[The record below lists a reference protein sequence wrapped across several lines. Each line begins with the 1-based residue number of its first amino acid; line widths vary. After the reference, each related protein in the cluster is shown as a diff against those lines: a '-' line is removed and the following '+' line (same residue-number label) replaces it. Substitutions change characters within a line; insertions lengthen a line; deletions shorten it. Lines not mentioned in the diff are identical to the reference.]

1 MSSRPESPVLRVS
14 GATGQAGA
22 APQVCARE
30 NTDESRPQA
39 TAGTRLPTRRRW
51 IMLSLLLIATIINYV
66 DRVNISI
73 AAPFMAKDLGLDKVQ
88 MGLIFSAFA
97 WTYAFALVPAGFI
110 ADRFGSRVTYG
121 VSLVSW
127 SAVTVCQGLVGG
139 FASLFGLRLAI
150 GAMEAP
156 AFPANS
162 RAVTVWFPARERGLA
177 SSIYVCGQYL
187 GTALF
192 TGALLWLATT
202 YDWRHVFYSTGIV
215 GILFGVFWLYV
226 YRDPLSCKK
235 VSPQELAYIEEGGG
249 LVKSSQE
256 RTRFN
261 WRQITELFR
270 YRQVWAICIGK
281 FANTS
286 VLYFFL
292 TWFPTYL
299 IEERHLTMV
308 KVGVFAVLPFIGATV
323 GILLAGI
330 VSDLLIRRGVSLSFA
345 RKLPLVV
352 GSALGMSIVLV
363 NFTDSNVLCIAV
375 LTVAF
380 FAQGI
385 ASASWAAVSE
395 VAPKQLIG
403 LTGGITSLAANI
415 GGIVTPIVIGW
426 ILHETGNFSAAFWF
440 IGGVAMIGCLSYS
453 LLLGRLHRIVL
464 QAR

>member
-1 MSSRPESPVLRVS
+1 MSNSHAS
-14 GATGQAGA
+14 
-22 APQVCARE
+22 
-30 NTDESRPQA
+30 QA
-39 TAGTRLPTRRRW
+39 TVPPVIAGTRDAVVPQRLPSRRRW
-51 IMLSLLLIATIINYV
+51 FMLSLLLIATIINYI

-73 AAPFMAKDLGLDKVQ
+73 AAPFMAKDLGLDKIE

-97 WTYAFALVPAGFI
+97 WTYALALVPAGFI
-110 ADRFGSRVTYG
+110 ADRFGSRFTYG
-121 VSLVSW
+121 VSLISW
-127 SAVTVCQGLVGG
+127 STVTVCQGFATG
-139 FASLFGLRLAI
+139 FASLFGLRLAV

-202 YDWRHVFYSTGIV
+202 FDWRHVFYSTGALGIV
-215 GILFGVFWLYV
+215 FGVLWLYL
-226 YRDPLSCKK
+226 YRDPLNCKK
-235 VSPQELAYIEEGGG
+235 VSKAELQYIEAGGG

-256 RTRFN
+256 RTHFN
-261 WRQITELFR
+261 WRQIAELFT

-281 FANTS
+281 FASTS
-286 VLYFFL
+286 ALYFFL

-299 IEERHLTMV
+299 IEERQLTMI
-308 KVGVFAVLPFIGATV
+308 KAGIFAVLPFVGATV

-330 VSDLLIRRGVSLSFA
+330 VSDGLIRRGYTMSFA

-352 GSALGMSIVLV
+352 GSMLGMSIVLV
-363 NFTDSNVLCIAV
+363 NFTDSNTICIAV
-375 LTVAF
+375 LTIAF

-385 ASASWAAVSE
+385 ASSSWAAVSE
-395 VAPKQLIG
+395 VAPKELIG

-415 GGIVTPIVIGW
+415 GGIVTPIVIGA
-426 ILHETGNFSAAFWF
+426 IVHATGSFAWAFWF
-440 IGGVAMIGCLSYS
+440 IGGVALIGTLSYS
-453 LLLGRLHRIVL
+453 LLLGRLYRIEL
-464 QAR
+464 KPR

>member
-1 MSSRPESPVLRVS
+1 MSSNPDI
-14 GATGQAGA
+14 QAMDAVVA
-22 APQVCARE
+22 APVTAAPARPM
-30 NTDESRPQA
+30 TH
-39 TAGTRLPTRRRW
+39 RRW
-51 IMLSLLLIATIINYV
+51 FMLSLLLIATIINYV

-73 AAPFMAKDLGLDKVQ
+73 AAPFMAKDLGLDKVE

-110 ADRFGSRVTYG
+110 ADRFGSRFTYG
-121 VSLVSW
+121 ASLISW
-127 SAVTVCQGLVGG
+127 SAVTVCQGMAGG

-162 RAVTVWFPARERGLA
+162 RAVTVWFPARERGMA

-192 TGALLWLATT
+192 TGLLLWLATT
-202 YDWRHVFYSTGIV
+202 YDWRHVFYSTGVI
-215 GILFGVFWLYV
+215 GIIFGIAWLYL
-226 YRDPLSCKK
+226 YRDPMNCKK
-235 VSPQELAYIEEGGG
+235 VSKEELAYIEDGGG

-256 RTRFN
+256 RNKFK
-261 WRQITELFR
+261 WAQIAELLK
-270 YRQVWAICIGK
+270 YRQVWAICLGK
-281 FANTS
+281 FASTS
-286 VLYFFL
+286 ALYFFL

-308 KVGVFAVLPFIGATV
+308 KVGIFAVLPFIGATV
-323 GILLAGI
+323 GVLLAGFI
-330 VSDLLIRRGVSLSFA
+330 ADWMIRRGYSLSFS

-352 GSALGMSIVLV
+352 GSALGMSIMLV
-363 NFTDSNVLCIAV
+363 NFTDSNEVCIAL

-385 ASASWAAVSE
+385 ASSSWAAVSE
-395 VAPKQLIG
+395 IAPKELIG

-415 GGIVTPIVIGW
+415 GGIVTPIVIGQ
-426 ILHETGNFSAAFWF
+426 ILHVTGNFAWAFWF
-440 IGGVAMIGCLSYS
+440 IGGVACIGTLSYS
-453 LLLGRLHRIVL
+453 LLLGRIYRIEL
-464 QAR
+464 KAR

>member
-1 MSSRPESPVLRVS
+1 MSSNPDI
-14 GATGQAGA
+14 QAIDAAVA
-22 APQVCARE
+22 APAAAAPARL
-30 NTDESRPQA
+30 SSH
-39 TAGTRLPTRRRW
+39 RRW
-51 IMLSLLLIATIINYV
+51 FMLSLLLIATIINYV

-110 ADRFGSRVTYG
+110 ADRFGSRLTYG
-121 VSLVSW
+121 ASLISW
-127 SAVTVCQGLVGG
+127 SAVTVCQGMAGG

-162 RAVTVWFPARERGLA
+162 RAVTVWFPARERGMA

-192 TGALLWLATT
+192 TGLLLWLATT

-215 GILFGVFWLYV
+215 GILFGIAWLYL
-226 YRDPLSCKK
+226 YRDPLNCKK
-235 VSPQELAYIEEGGG
+235 VSKQELEYIEAGGG
-249 LVKSSQE
+249 LVKSSQDKN
-256 RTRFN
+256 TFK
-261 WRQITELFR
+261 WAQIAELLK

-281 FANTS
+281 FASTS
-286 VLYFFL
+286 ALYFFL

-308 KVGVFAVLPFIGATV
+308 KVGIFAVLPFIGATV
-323 GILLAGI
+323 GVLLAGFI
-330 VSDLLIRRGVSLSFA
+330 ADWMIRRGVSLSFA

-352 GSALGMSIVLV
+352 GSAMGMSIMLV
-363 NFTDSNVLCIAV
+363 NFTDSNEVCIAL
-375 LTVAF
+375 LTIAF

-385 ASASWAAVSE
+385 ASSSWAAVSE
-395 VAPKQLIG
+395 VAPKELIG

-415 GGIVTPIVIGW
+415 GGIVTPIVIGQ
-426 ILHETGNFSAAFWF
+426 ILHLTGNFAWAFWF
-440 IGGVAMIGCLSYS
+440 IGGMACIGTLSYS
-453 LLLGRLHRIVL
+453 LLLGRIYRIEL
-464 QAR
+464 KAK

>member
-1 MSSRPESPVLRVS
+1 MSSLPNSQAVPV
-14 GATGQAGA
+14 ATSA
-22 APQVCARE
+22 APAE
-30 NTDESRPQA
+30 A
-39 TAGTRLPTRRRW
+39 AGSLALPTRRRW
-51 IMLSLLLIATIINYV
+51 FMLSLLLIATIINYV

-73 AAPFMAKDLGLDKVQ
+73 AAPFMAKDLGLDKIQ

-97 WTYAFALVPAGFI
+97 WTYALALVPAGFI
-110 ADRFGSRVTYG
+110 ADRFGSRLTYG
-121 VSLVSW
+121 VSLISW
-127 SAVTVCQGLVGG
+127 SAVTVCQGFASG
-139 FASLFGLRLAI
+139 FAALFGLRLAV

-162 RAVTVWFPARERGLA
+162 RAVTVWFPARERGMA

-202 YDWRHVFYSTGIV
+202 WDWRHVFYSTGLV
-215 GILFGVFWLYV
+215 GILFGVVWLFL

-235 VSPQELAYIEEGGG
+235 VSKEELQYIEDGGG

-256 RTRFN
+256 RTKFN
-261 WRQITELFR
+261 WRQVAELFR

-281 FANTS
+281 FASTS
-286 VLYFFL
+286 ALYFFL

-299 IEERHLTMV
+299 IEERHLTTI
-308 KVGVFAVLPFIGATV
+308 KAGIFAVLPFIGATV

-330 VSDLLIRRGVSLSFA
+330 VSDLLIRRGYSMSFA

-352 GSALGMSIVLV
+352 GSMLGMSIMLV
-363 NFTDSNVLCIAV
+363 NFTDSNLVCIAI

-385 ASASWAAVSE
+385 ASSSWAAVSE
-395 VAPKQLIG
+395 IAPKELIG
-403 LTGGITSLAANI
+403 LTGGVTSLAANI
-415 GGIVTPIVIGW
+415 GGIVCPIVVGAIV
-426 ILHETGNFSAAFWF
+426 HATGTFAWAFWF
-440 IGGVAMIGCLSYS
+440 IGGVALMGTLSYS
-453 LLLGRLHRIVL
+453 LLLGRLYRIEL
-464 QAR
+464 KAK

>member
-1 MSSRPESPVLRVS
+1 MSSNPDIQAID
-14 GATGQAGA
+14 ATVA
-22 APQVCARE
+22 APAAAAPARL
-30 NTDESRPQA
+30 SSH
-39 TAGTRLPTRRRW
+39 RRW
-51 IMLSLLLIATIINYV
+51 FMLSLLLIATIINYV

-110 ADRFGSRVTYG
+110 ADRFGSRLTYG
-121 VSLVSW
+121 ASLISW
-127 SAVTVCQGLVGG
+127 SAVTVCQGMAGG

-162 RAVTVWFPARERGLA
+162 RAVTVWFPARERGMA

-192 TGALLWLATT
+192 TGLLLWLATT

-215 GILFGVFWLYV
+215 GILFGIAWLYL
-226 YRDPLSCKK
+226 YRDPLNCKK
-235 VSPQELAYIEEGGG
+235 VSKQELEYIEAGGG
-249 LVKSSQE
+249 LVKSSQDKN
-256 RTRFN
+256 TFK
-261 WRQITELFR
+261 WAQIAELLK

-281 FANTS
+281 FASTS
-286 VLYFFL
+286 ALYFFL

-308 KVGVFAVLPFIGATV
+308 KVGIFAVLPFIGATV
-323 GILLAGI
+323 GVLLAGFI
-330 VSDLLIRRGVSLSFA
+330 ADWMIRRGVSLSFA

-352 GSALGMSIVLV
+352 GSALGMSIMLV
-363 NFTDSNVLCIAV
+363 NFTDSNEVCIAL
-375 LTVAF
+375 LTIAF

-385 ASASWAAVSE
+385 ASSSWAAVSE
-395 VAPKQLIG
+395 VAPKELIG

-415 GGIVTPIVIGW
+415 GGIVTPIVIGQ
-426 ILHETGNFSAAFWF
+426 ILHLTGNFAWAFWF
-440 IGGVAMIGCLSYS
+440 IGGMACIGTLSYS
-453 LLLGRLHRIVL
+453 LLLGRIYRIEL
-464 QAR
+464 KAK

>member
-1 MSSRPESPVLRVS
+1 MSSNPDI
-14 GATGQAGA
+14 QAMDAAVA
-22 APQVCARE
+22 AP
-30 NTDESRPQA
+30 A
-39 TAGTRLPTRRRW
+39 TAAPARPMTHRRW
-51 IMLSLLLIATIINYV
+51 FMLSLLLIATIINYV

-73 AAPFMAKDLGLDKVQ
+73 AAPFMAKDLGLDKVE

-110 ADRFGSRVTYG
+110 ADRFGSRFTYG
-121 VSLVSW
+121 ASLISW
-127 SAVTVCQGLVGG
+127 SAVTVCQGMAGG

-162 RAVTVWFPARERGLA
+162 RAVTVWFPARERGMA

-192 TGALLWLATT
+192 TGLLLWLATT
-202 YDWRHVFYSTGIV
+202 YDWRHVFYSTGII
-215 GILFGVFWLYV
+215 GIVFGIAWLYL
-226 YRDPLSCKK
+226 YRDPMNCKK
-235 VSPQELAYIEEGGG
+235 VSKEELAYIEDGGG

-256 RTRFN
+256 RNKFK
-261 WRQITELFR
+261 WAQIAELLK
-270 YRQVWAICIGK
+270 YRQVWAICLGK
-281 FANTS
+281 FASTS
-286 VLYFFL
+286 ALYFFL

-308 KVGVFAVLPFIGATV
+308 KVGIFAVLPFIGATV
-323 GILLAGI
+323 GVLLAGFI
-330 VSDLLIRRGVSLSFA
+330 ADGMIRRGYSLSFS

-352 GSALGMSIVLV
+352 GSALGMSIMLV
-363 NFTDSNVLCIAV
+363 NFTDSNEVCIAL

-385 ASASWAAVSE
+385 ASSSWAAVSE
-395 VAPKQLIG
+395 IAPKELIG

-415 GGIVTPIVIGW
+415 GGIVTPIVIGQ
-426 ILHETGNFSAAFWF
+426 ILHVTGNFAWAFWF
-440 IGGVAMIGCLSYS
+440 IGGVAFIGTLSYS
-453 LLLGRLHRIVL
+453 MLLGRIYRIEL
-464 QAR
+464 KAS

>member
-1 MSSRPESPVLRVS
+1 MSSNPDIQAMDAAVAVP
-14 GATGQAGA
+14 ATA
-22 APQVCARE
+22 APARPM
-30 NTDESRPQA
+30 TH
-39 TAGTRLPTRRRW
+39 RRW
-51 IMLSLLLIATIINYV
+51 FMLSLLLIATIINYV

-73 AAPFMAKDLGLDKVQ
+73 AAPFMAKDLGLDKVE

-110 ADRFGSRVTYG
+110 ADRFGSRFTYG
-121 VSLVSW
+121 ASLISW
-127 SAVTVCQGLVGG
+127 SAVTVCQGMAGG

-162 RAVTVWFPARERGLA
+162 RAVTVWFPARERGMA

-192 TGALLWLATT
+192 TGLLLWLATT
-202 YDWRHVFYSTGIV
+202 YDWRHVFYSTGII
-215 GILFGVFWLYV
+215 GIVFGIAWLYL
-226 YRDPLSCKK
+226 YRDPMNCKK
-235 VSPQELAYIEEGGG
+235 VSKEELAYIEDGGG

-256 RTRFN
+256 RNKFK
-261 WRQITELFR
+261 WAQIAELLK
-270 YRQVWAICIGK
+270 YRQVWAICLGK
-281 FANTS
+281 FASTS
-286 VLYFFL
+286 ALYFFL

-308 KVGVFAVLPFIGATV
+308 KVGIFAVLPFIGATV
-323 GILLAGI
+323 GVLLAGFI
-330 VSDLLIRRGVSLSFA
+330 ADGMIRRGYSLSFS

-352 GSALGMSIVLV
+352 GSALGMSIMLV
-363 NFTDSNVLCIAV
+363 NFTDSNEVCIAL

-385 ASASWAAVSE
+385 ASSSWAAVSE
-395 VAPKQLIG
+395 IAPKELIG

-415 GGIVTPIVIGW
+415 GGIVTPIVIGQ
-426 ILHETGNFSAAFWF
+426 ILHVTGNFAWAFWF
-440 IGGVAMIGCLSYS
+440 IGGVALIGTLSYS
-453 LLLGRLHRIVL
+453 LLLGRIYRIEL
-464 QAR
+464 KAS

>member
-1 MSSRPESPVLRVS
+1 MSSNPDI
-14 GATGQAGA
+14 QAMDAVVA
-22 APQVCARE
+22 APVTAAPARPM
-30 NTDESRPQA
+30 TH
-39 TAGTRLPTRRRW
+39 RRW
-51 IMLSLLLIATIINYV
+51 FMLSLLLIATIINYV

-73 AAPFMAKDLGLDKVQ
+73 AAPFMAKDLGLDKVE

-110 ADRFGSRVTYG
+110 ADRFGSRFTYG
-121 VSLVSW
+121 ASLISW
-127 SAVTVCQGLVGG
+127 SAVTVCQGMVGG

-162 RAVTVWFPARERGLA
+162 RAVTVWFPARERGMA

-192 TGALLWLATT
+192 TGLLLWLATT

-215 GILFGVFWLYV
+215 GIVFGIAWLYL
-226 YRDPLSCKK
+226 YRDPMNCKK
-235 VSPQELAYIEEGGG
+235 VSKEELAYIEDGGG

-256 RTRFN
+256 RNKFK
-261 WRQITELFR
+261 WAQIAELLK
-270 YRQVWAICIGK
+270 YRQVWAICLGK
-281 FANTS
+281 FASTS
-286 VLYFFL
+286 ALYFFL

-308 KVGVFAVLPFIGATV
+308 KVGIFAVLPFIGATV
-323 GILLAGI
+323 GVLLAGFI
-330 VSDLLIRRGVSLSFA
+330 ADLMIRRGYSLSFS

-352 GSALGMSIVLV
+352 GSALGMSIMLV
-363 NFTDSNVLCIAV
+363 NFTDSNEVCIAL
-375 LTVAF
+375 LTIAF

-385 ASASWAAVSE
+385 ASSSWAAVSE
-395 VAPKQLIG
+395 IAPKELIG

-415 GGIVTPIVIGW
+415 GGIVTPIVIGQ
-426 ILHETGNFSAAFWF
+426 ILHVTGNFAWAFWF
-440 IGGVAMIGCLSYS
+440 IGGVACVGTLSYS
-453 LLLGRLHRIVL
+453 LLLGRIYRIEL
-464 QAR
+464 KAR

>member
-1 MSSRPESPVLRVS
+1 MFSPQT
-14 GATGQAGA
+14 AHAQEA
-22 APQVCARE
+22 APAL
-30 NTDESRPQA
+30 DAAIPQ
-39 TAGTRLPTRRRW
+39 RLPTKRRW
-51 IMLSLLLIATIINYV
+51 FMLSLLLIATIINYV

-73 AAPFMAKDLGLDKVQ
+73 AAPFMAKDLGLDKIE

-97 WTYAFALVPAGFI
+97 WTYAFALVPAGFV
-110 ADRFGSRVTYG
+110 ADRFGSRFTYG
-121 VSLVSW
+121 LSLISW
-127 SAVTVCQGLVGG
+127 SAVTVSQGLVGG
-139 FASLFGLRLAI
+139 FASLFGLRMAI
-150 GAMEAP
+150 GVLEAP

-162 RAVTVWFPARERGLA
+162 RAVTVWFPARERGMA

-192 TGALLWLATT
+192 TGGLLWLATT
-202 YDWRHVFYSTGIV
+202 YDWRHVFYSTGAV
-215 GILFGVFWLYV
+215 GIVFGIVWLFV
-226 YRDPLSCKK
+226 YRDPLCCKK
-235 VSPQELAYIEEGGG
+235 VSKEELKYIEDGGG
-249 LVKSSQE
+249 LVKSSEQ
-256 RTRFN
+256 RTPFN

-286 VLYFFL
+286 VLYFYL

-299 IEERHLTMV
+299 IDERHLTNV
-308 KVGVFAVLPFIGATV
+308 KVGIFAVLPFIGATV

-330 VSDLLIRRGVSLSFA
+330 VSDMMIRRGVSLSFA

-352 GSALGMSIVLV
+352 GSSLGMSIVLI
-363 NFTDSNVLCIAV
+363 NFVDSNILCIAI
-375 LTVAF
+375 LTVSF

-395 VAPKQLIG
+395 VAPKELIG

-426 ILHETGNFSAAFWF
+426 ILHVTGTFAYAFWF
-440 IGGVAMIGCLSYS
+440 IGGLALIGSLSYS
-453 LLLGRLHRIVL
+453 LLLGKIYRIQL

>member
-1 MSSRPESPVLRVS
+1 MSSPEGHALRAS
-14 GATGQAGA
+14 GNAQASAHLPTPGLTDTPADA
-22 APQVCARE
+22 ARNV
-30 NTDESRPQA
+30 
-39 TAGTRLPTRRRW
+39 RLPTRRRW
-51 IMLSLLLIATIINYV
+51 FMLSLLLIATIINYV

-88 MGLIFSAFA
+88 MGLVFSAFA

-110 ADRFGSRVTYG
+110 ADRFGSRFTYG
-121 VSLVSW
+121 VSLISW
-127 SAVTVCQGLVGG
+127 SAVTVCQGLAGG
-139 FASLFGLRLAI
+139 FASLFGLRLAV
-150 GAMEAP
+150 GALEAP

-215 GILFGVFWLYV
+215 GIVFGIAWLFL

-235 VSPQELAYIEEGGG
+235 VSPEELAYIEEGGG

-261 WRQITELFR
+261 WRQVTELFR

-281 FANTS
+281 FASTS
-286 VLYFFL
+286 ALYFFL

-308 KVGVFAVLPFIGATV
+308 KVGIFAVLPFIGATI

-330 VSDLLIRRGVSLSFA
+330 VSDLLIRRGYSLSFA

-352 GSALGMSIVLV
+352 GSMLGMSIVLV

-375 LTVAF
+375 LTIAF

-385 ASASWAAVSE
+385 ASSSWAAVSE
-395 VAPKQLIG
+395 VAPKELIG
-403 LTGGITSLAANI
+403 LTGGVTSLAANI

-426 ILHETGNFSAAFWF
+426 IVHETGNFSAAFWF
-440 IGGVAMIGCLSYS
+440 IGSVALIGTLSYS

>member
-1 MSSRPESPVLRVS
+1 MSSNPDI
-14 GATGQAGA
+14 QAIDAAVA
-22 APQVCARE
+22 APAAAAPARL
-30 NTDESRPQA
+30 SSH
-39 TAGTRLPTRRRW
+39 RRW
-51 IMLSLLLIATIINYV
+51 FMLSLLLIATIINYV

-110 ADRFGSRVTYG
+110 ADRFGSRLTYG
-121 VSLVSW
+121 ASLISW
-127 SAVTVCQGLVGG
+127 SAVTVCQGLAGG

-162 RAVTVWFPARERGLA
+162 RAVTVWFPARERGMA

-192 TGALLWLATT
+192 TGLLLWLATT

-215 GILFGVFWLYV
+215 GILFGIAWLYL
-226 YRDPLSCKK
+226 YRDPLNCKK
-235 VSPQELAYIEEGGG
+235 VSKQELEYIEAGGG
-249 LVKSSQE
+249 LVKSSQDKNK
-256 RTRFN
+256 FK
-261 WRQITELFR
+261 WAQIAELLK

-281 FANTS
+281 FASTS
-286 VLYFFL
+286 ALYFFL

-308 KVGVFAVLPFIGATV
+308 KVGIFAVLPFIGATV
-323 GILLAGI
+323 GVLLAGFI
-330 VSDLLIRRGVSLSFA
+330 ADWMIRRGVSLSFA

-352 GSALGMSIVLV
+352 GSALGMSIMLV
-363 NFTDSNVLCIAV
+363 NFTDSNELCIAL
-375 LTVAF
+375 LTIAF

-385 ASASWAAVSE
+385 ASSSWAAVSE
-395 VAPKQLIG
+395 VAPKELIG

-415 GGIVTPIVIGW
+415 GGIVTPIVIGQ
-426 ILHETGNFSAAFWF
+426 ILHLTGNFAWAFWF
-440 IGGVAMIGCLSYS
+440 IGGMACIGTLSYS
-453 LLLGRLHRIVL
+453 LLLGRIYRIEL
-464 QAR
+464 KAK

>member
-1 MSSRPESPVLRVS
+1 MSSNPDIQAID
-14 GATGQAGA
+14 ATVA
-22 APQVCARE
+22 APAAAAPARL
-30 NTDESRPQA
+30 SSH
-39 TAGTRLPTRRRW
+39 RRW
-51 IMLSLLLIATIINYV
+51 FMLSLLLIATIINYV

-73 AAPFMAKDLGLDKVQ
+73 AAPFMAKDLGLDKVE

-110 ADRFGSRVTYG
+110 ADRFGSRLTYG
-121 VSLVSW
+121 ASLISW
-127 SAVTVCQGLVGG
+127 SAVTVCQGMAGG

-162 RAVTVWFPARERGLA
+162 RAVTVWFPARERGMA

-192 TGALLWLATT
+192 TGLLLWLATT

-215 GILFGVFWLYV
+215 GIVFGVAWLYL
-226 YRDPLSCKK
+226 YRDPLNCKK
-235 VSPQELAYIEEGGG
+235 VSKQELEYIEAGGG
-249 LVKSSQE
+249 LVKSSQDKNK
-256 RTRFN
+256 FK
-261 WRQITELFR
+261 WAQIAELLK

-281 FANTS
+281 FASTS
-286 VLYFFL
+286 ALYFFL

-308 KVGVFAVLPFIGATV
+308 KVGIFAVLPFIGATV
-323 GILLAGI
+323 GVLLAGFI
-330 VSDLLIRRGVSLSFA
+330 ADWMIRRGVSLSFA

-352 GSALGMSIVLV
+352 GSALGMSIMLV
-363 NFTDSNVLCIAV
+363 NFTDSNELCIAL
-375 LTVAF
+375 LTIAF

-385 ASASWAAVSE
+385 ASSSWAAVSE
-395 VAPKQLIG
+395 VAPKELIG

-415 GGIVTPIVIGW
+415 GGIVTPIVIGQ
-426 ILHETGNFSAAFWF
+426 ILHLTGNFAWAFWF
-440 IGGVAMIGCLSYS
+440 IGGMACIGTLSYS
-453 LLLGRLHRIVL
+453 LLLGRIYRIEL
-464 QAR
+464 KAR

>member
-1 MSSRPESPVLRVS
+1 
-14 GATGQAGA
+14 
-22 APQVCARE
+22 
-30 NTDESRPQA
+30 
-39 TAGTRLPTRRRW
+39 
-51 IMLSLLLIATIINYV
+51 MLSLLLVATIINYV

-73 AAPFMAKDLGLDKVQ
+73 AAPFMAKDLGLDKIQ

-110 ADRFGSRVTYG
+110 ADRFGSRFTYG
-121 VSLVSW
+121 ISLLSW
-127 SAVTVCQGLVGG
+127 SAVTVSQGLAGG
-139 FASLFGLRLAI
+139 FASLFGLRLAV
-150 GAMEAP
+150 GVMEAP
-156 AFPANS
+156 AFPANT
-162 RAVTVWFPARERGLA
+162 RAVAVWFPARERGMA

-202 YDWRHVFYSTGIV
+202 YDWRHVFYSTGLV
-215 GILFGVFWLYV
+215 GIVFGVVWLFV

-235 VSPQELAYIEEGGG
+235 VSKEELKYIEEGGG

-270 YRQVWAICIGK
+270 YRQIWAICIGK
-281 FANTS
+281 FASTS
-286 VLYFFL
+286 ALYFFL

-299 IEERHLTMV
+299 IEERHLTTI
-308 KVGVFAVLPFIGATV
+308 KVGIFAVLPFIGATV

-330 VSDLLIRRGVSLSFA
+330 ISDLLIRRGVSLSFA

-352 GSALGMSIVLV
+352 GSMLGMSIVLV
-363 NFTDSNVLCIAV
+363 NFTDSNAVCIAV
-375 LTVAF
+375 LTMAF

-395 VAPKQLIG
+395 VAPKELIG

-415 GGIVTPIVIGW
+415 GGIVTPIVIGA
-426 ILHETGNFSAAFWF
+426 IVHETGSFAYAFWF
-440 IGGVAMIGCLSYS
+440 IGGVALIGTLAYS
-453 LLLGRLHRIVL
+453 LLLGKLYRIQL

>member
-1 MSSRPESPVLRVS
+1 MSSNPDIQAID
-14 GATGQAGA
+14 ATVA
-22 APQVCARE
+22 APAAAAPARL
-30 NTDESRPQA
+30 SSH
-39 TAGTRLPTRRRW
+39 RRW
-51 IMLSLLLIATIINYV
+51 FMLSLLLIATIINYV

-110 ADRFGSRVTYG
+110 ADRFGSRLTYG
-121 VSLVSW
+121 ASLISW
-127 SAVTVCQGLVGG
+127 SAVTVCQGMAGG

-162 RAVTVWFPARERGLA
+162 RAVTVWFPARERGMA

-192 TGALLWLATT
+192 TGLLLWLATT

-215 GILFGVFWLYV
+215 GILFGIAWLYL
-226 YRDPLSCKK
+226 YRDPLNCKK
-235 VSPQELAYIEEGGG
+235 VSKQELDYIDAGGG
-249 LVKSSQE
+249 LVKSSKDKNK
-256 RTRFN
+256 FK
-261 WRQITELFR
+261 WAQIAELLK
-270 YRQVWAICIGK
+270 YRQVWAICLGK
-281 FANTS
+281 FASTS
-286 VLYFFL
+286 ALYFFL

-308 KVGVFAVLPFIGATV
+308 KVGIFAVLPFIGATV
-323 GILLAGI
+323 GVLLAGFI
-330 VSDLLIRRGVSLSFA
+330 ADWMIRRGVSLSFA

-352 GSALGMSIVLV
+352 GSALGMSIMLV
-363 NFTDSNVLCIAV
+363 NFTDSNELCIAL
-375 LTVAF
+375 LTIAF

-395 VAPKQLIG
+395 IAPKELIG

-415 GGIVTPIVIGW
+415 GGIVTPIVIGQ
-426 ILHETGNFSAAFWF
+426 ILHLTGNFAWAFWF
-440 IGGVAMIGCLSYS
+440 IGGMACMGTLSYS
-453 LLLGRLHRIVL
+453 LLLGRIYRIEL
-464 QAR
+464 KSK

>member
-1 MSSRPESPVLRVS
+1 MASIHSSETAP
-14 GATGQAGA
+14 A
-22 APQVCARE
+22 AAVGVPSDAVVTQ
-30 NTDESRPQA
+30 
-39 TAGTRLPTRRRW
+39 RLPTRRRW
-51 IMLSLLLIATIINYV
+51 FMLSLLLIATIINYV

-73 AAPFMAKDLGLDKVQ
+73 AAPFMAKDLGLDKIE

-110 ADRFGSRVTYG
+110 ADRFGSRFTYG
-121 VSLVSW
+121 VSLISW
-127 SAVTVCQGLVGG
+127 SAVTIFQGFATG
-139 FASLFGLRLAI
+139 FASLFGLRLAV

-192 TGALLWLATT
+192 TGALIWLATT
-202 YDWRHVFYSTGIV
+202 YDWRHVFYTTGAAGVI
-215 GILFGVFWLYV
+215 FGVIWLFL
-226 YRDPLSCKK
+226 YRDPMSCKK
-235 VSPQELAYIEEGGG
+235 VSKEELKYIEDGGG
-249 LVKSSQE
+249 LVKASQE

-261 WRQITELFR
+261 WRQVAELFR
-270 YRQVWAICIGK
+270 YRQIWAICIGK
-281 FANTS
+281 FASTS
-286 VLYFFL
+286 ALYFFL

-299 IEERHLTMV
+299 MEERHLTNL
-308 KVGVFAVLPFIGATV
+308 KVGIFAVLPFIGATI

-352 GSALGMSIVLV
+352 GSMLGMSIVLV
-363 NFTDSNVLCIAV
+363 NFTDSNVICIAI

-385 ASASWAAVSE
+385 ASSSWAAVSE
-395 VAPKQLIG
+395 VAPKELIG
-403 LTGGITSLAANI
+403 LTGGVTSLAANI
-415 GGIVTPIVIGW
+415 GGIVTPIVIGA
-426 ILHETGNFSAAFWF
+426 IVHYTGSFAYAFWF
-440 IGGVAMIGCLSYS
+440 IGGVALIGTLSYS
-453 LLLGRLHRIVL
+453 FLLGRLHRIVL
-464 QAR
+464 QTR

>member
-1 MSSRPESPVLRVS
+1 MSSNPDIQAIDARV
-14 GATGQAGA
+14 A
-22 APQVCARE
+22 APAAAAPARL
-30 NTDESRPQA
+30 SSH
-39 TAGTRLPTRRRW
+39 RRW
-51 IMLSLLLIATIINYV
+51 FMLSLLLIATIINYV

-121 VSLVSW
+121 ASLISW
-127 SAVTVCQGLVGG
+127 SAVTVCQGMAGG

-162 RAVTVWFPARERGLA
+162 RAVTVWFPARERGMA

-192 TGALLWLATT
+192 TGLLLWLATT

-215 GILFGVFWLYV
+215 GILFGIAWLYL
-226 YRDPLSCKK
+226 YRDPLNCKK
-235 VSPQELAYIEEGGG
+235 VSKQELDYIEAGGG
-249 LVKSSQE
+249 LVKSSQDKN
-256 RTRFN
+256 TFK
-261 WRQITELFR
+261 WSQIAELLK

-281 FANTS
+281 FASTS
-286 VLYFFL
+286 ALYFFL

-308 KVGVFAVLPFIGATV
+308 KVGIFAVLPFIGATV
-323 GILLAGI
+323 GVLLAGFI
-330 VSDLLIRRGVSLSFA
+330 SDGMIRRGVSLSFA

-352 GSALGMSIVLV
+352 GSALGMSIMLV
-363 NFTDSNVLCIAV
+363 NFTDSNEVCIAL

-395 VAPKQLIG
+395 IAPKQLIG

-415 GGIVTPIVIGW
+415 GGIVTPIVIGQ
-426 ILHETGNFSAAFWF
+426 ILHVTGNFAWAFWF
-440 IGGVAMIGCLSYS
+440 IGGVACIGTLSYS
-453 LLLGRLHRIVL
+453 LLLGRIYRIEL
-464 QAR
+464 KAS

>member
-1 MSSRPESPVLRVS
+1 MSSVSDTQAAAAVDPIAPKDAVLS
-14 GATGQAGA
+14 Q
-22 APQVCARE
+22 
-30 NTDESRPQA
+30 
-39 TAGTRLPTRRRW
+39 RLPTRRRW
-51 IMLSLLLIATIINYV
+51 FMLSLLLIATIINYV

-73 AAPFMAKDLGLDKVQ
+73 AAPFMAKDLGLDKIE

-110 ADRFGSRVTYG
+110 ADRFGSRFTYG
-121 VSLVSW
+121 ISLISW
-127 SAVTVCQGLVGG
+127 SAVTVGQGFVGG
-139 FASLFGLRLAI
+139 FASLFGLRLAV

-162 RAVTVWFPARERGLA
+162 RAVTVWFPARERGMA

-202 YDWRHVFYSTGIV
+202 YDWRHIFYSTGIV
-215 GILFGVFWLYV
+215 GIVFGVVWLCL
-226 YRDPLSCKK
+226 YRDPLNCKK
-235 VSPQELAYIEEGGG
+235 VSKEELKYIEDGGG

-256 RTRFN
+256 RTKFN

-281 FANTS
+281 FASTS
-286 VLYFFL
+286 ALYFFL

-299 IEERHLTMV
+299 IEERHLTTI
-308 KVGVFAVLPFIGATV
+308 KVGIFAVLPFIGATA

-352 GSALGMSIVLV
+352 GSMLGMSIVLV
-363 NFTDSNVLCIAV
+363 NFTESNAVCIAI
-375 LTVAF
+375 LTTAF

-385 ASASWAAVSE
+385 ASSSWAAVSE
-395 VAPKQLIG
+395 VAPKELIG
-403 LTGGITSLAANI
+403 LTGGVTSLAANI
-415 GGIVTPIVIGW
+415 GGIVTPIVIGA
-426 ILHETGNFSAAFWF
+426 IVHATGSFAYAFWF
-440 IGGVAMIGCLSYS
+440 IGGVALIGTLSYS
-453 LLLGRLHRIVL
+453 LLLGKIYRIQL
-464 QAR
+464 QTR

>member
-1 MSSRPESPVLRVS
+1 MSSNPDI
-14 GATGQAGA
+14 QAIDAAVA
-22 APQVCARE
+22 APAAAAPARL
-30 NTDESRPQA
+30 SSH
-39 TAGTRLPTRRRW
+39 RRW
-51 IMLSLLLIATIINYV
+51 FMLSLLLIATIINYV

-110 ADRFGSRVTYG
+110 ADRFGSRLTYG
-121 VSLVSW
+121 ASLISW
-127 SAVTVCQGLVGG
+127 SAVTVCQGMAGG

-162 RAVTVWFPARERGLA
+162 RAVTVWFPARERGMA

-192 TGALLWLATT
+192 TGLLLWLATT

-215 GILFGVFWLYV
+215 GILFGIAWLYL
-226 YRDPLSCKK
+226 YRDPLNCKK
-235 VSPQELAYIEEGGG
+235 VSKQELDYIEAGGG
-249 LVKSSQE
+249 LVKSSKDKNK
-256 RTRFN
+256 FK
-261 WRQITELFR
+261 WAQIAELLK
-270 YRQVWAICIGK
+270 YRQVWAICLGK
-281 FANTS
+281 FASTS
-286 VLYFFL
+286 ALYFFL

-308 KVGVFAVLPFIGATV
+308 KVGIFAVLPFIGATV
-323 GILLAGI
+323 GVLLAGFI
-330 VSDLLIRRGVSLSFA
+330 ADWMIRRGVSLSFA

-352 GSALGMSIVLV
+352 GSALGMSIMLV
-363 NFTDSNVLCIAV
+363 NFTDSNEVCIAL
-375 LTVAF
+375 LTIAF

-395 VAPKQLIG
+395 IAPKELIG

-415 GGIVTPIVIGW
+415 GGIVTPIVIGQ
-426 ILHETGNFSAAFWF
+426 ILHLTGNFAWAFWF
-440 IGGVAMIGCLSYS
+440 IGGMACIGTLSYS
-453 LLLGRLHRIVL
+453 LLLGRIYRIEL
-464 QAR
+464 KAK

>member
-1 MSSRPESPVLRVS
+1 MSSNPDI
-14 GATGQAGA
+14 QAIDASVA
-22 APQVCARE
+22 APAAAPARL
-30 NTDESRPQA
+30 SSH
-39 TAGTRLPTRRRW
+39 RRW
-51 IMLSLLLIATIINYV
+51 FMLSLLLIATIINYV

-110 ADRFGSRVTYG
+110 ADRFGSRLTYG
-121 VSLVSW
+121 ASLISW
-127 SAVTVCQGLVGG
+127 SAVTVCQGMAGG

-162 RAVTVWFPARERGLA
+162 RAVTVWFPARERGMA

-192 TGALLWLATT
+192 TGLLLWLATT

-215 GILFGVFWLYV
+215 GILFGIAWLYL
-226 YRDPLSCKK
+226 YRDPLNCKK
-235 VSPQELAYIEEGGG
+235 VSKQELDYIEAGGG
-249 LVKSSQE
+249 LVKSSKDKNK
-256 RTRFN
+256 FK
-261 WRQITELFR
+261 WAQIAELLK
-270 YRQVWAICIGK
+270 YRQVWAICLGK
-281 FANTS
+281 FASTS
-286 VLYFFL
+286 ALYFFL

-308 KVGVFAVLPFIGATV
+308 KVGIFAVLPFIGATV
-323 GILLAGI
+323 GVLLAGFI
-330 VSDLLIRRGVSLSFA
+330 ADWMIRRGVSLSFA

-352 GSALGMSIVLV
+352 GSALGMSIMLV
-363 NFTDSNVLCIAV
+363 NFTDSNELCIAL
-375 LTVAF
+375 LTIAF

-395 VAPKQLIG
+395 IAPKELIG

-415 GGIVTPIVIGW
+415 GGIVTPIVIGQ
-426 ILHETGNFSAAFWF
+426 ILHLTGNFAWAFWF
-440 IGGVAMIGCLSYS
+440 IGGMACMGTLSYS
-453 LLLGRLHRIVL
+453 LLLGRIYRIEL
-464 QAR
+464 KSK

>member
-1 MSSRPESPVLRVS
+1 MSSNPDIQAIDTAL
-14 GATGQAGA
+14 ATRAA
-22 APQVCARE
+22 APARPM
-30 NTDESRPQA
+30 SH
-39 TAGTRLPTRRRW
+39 RRW
-51 IMLSLLLIATIINYV
+51 FMLSLLLIATIINYV

-110 ADRFGSRVTYG
+110 ADRFGSRLTYG
-121 VSLVSW
+121 ASLISW

-139 FASLFGLRLAI
+139 FSSLFGLRLAI

-162 RAVTVWFPARERGLA
+162 RAVAVWFPARERGMA

-192 TGALLWLATT
+192 TGVLLWLATT

-215 GILFGVFWLYV
+215 GIVFGVAWLYL
-226 YRDPLSCKK
+226 YRDPLNCKK
-235 VSPQELAYIEEGGG
+235 VSKQELDYIEAGGG
-249 LVKSSQE
+249 LVKSSQDKNK
-256 RTRFN
+256 FK
-261 WRQITELFR
+261 WAQIAELLK

-281 FANTS
+281 FASTS
-286 VLYFFL
+286 ALYFFL

-308 KVGVFAVLPFIGATV
+308 KVGIFAVLPFIGATV
-323 GILLAGI
+323 GVLLAGFI
-330 VSDLLIRRGVSLSFA
+330 SDWMIRRGVSLSFA

-352 GSALGMSIVLV
+352 GSALGMSIMLV
-363 NFTDSNVLCIAV
+363 NFTDSNEVCIAL
-375 LTVAF
+375 LTIAF

-395 VAPKQLIG
+395 IAPKQLIG

-415 GGIVTPIVIGW
+415 GGIVTPIVIGQ
-426 ILHETGNFSAAFWF
+426 ILHVTGNFAWAFWF
-440 IGGVAMIGCLSYS
+440 IGGVACIGTLSYS
-453 LLLGRLHRIVL
+453 LLLGRIYRIEL
-464 QAR
+464 KAQ

>member
-1 MSSRPESPVLRVS
+1 MSSNPDIQAID
-14 GATGQAGA
+14 ATVA
-22 APQVCARE
+22 APAAAAPARL
-30 NTDESRPQA
+30 SSH
-39 TAGTRLPTRRRW
+39 RRW
-51 IMLSLLLIATIINYV
+51 FMLSLLLIATIINYV

-110 ADRFGSRVTYG
+110 ADRFGSRLTYG
-121 VSLVSW
+121 ASLISW
-127 SAVTVCQGLVGG
+127 SAVTVCQGMAGG

-162 RAVTVWFPARERGLA
+162 RAVTVWFPARERGMA

-192 TGALLWLATT
+192 TGLLLWLATT

-215 GILFGVFWLYV
+215 GILFGIAWLYL
-226 YRDPLSCKK
+226 YRDPLNCKR
-235 VSPQELAYIEEGGG
+235 VSKQELEYIEAGGG
-249 LVKSSQE
+249 LVKSSQDKNK
-256 RTRFN
+256 FK
-261 WRQITELFR
+261 WAQIAELLK

-281 FANTS
+281 FASTS
-286 VLYFFL
+286 ALYFFL

-308 KVGVFAVLPFIGATV
+308 KVGIFAVLPFIGATV
-323 GILLAGI
+323 GVLLAGFI
-330 VSDLLIRRGVSLSFA
+330 ADWMIRRGVSLSFA

-352 GSALGMSIVLV
+352 GSALGMSIMLV
-363 NFTDSNVLCIAV
+363 NFTDSNEVCIAL
-375 LTVAF
+375 LTIAF

-385 ASASWAAVSE
+385 ASSSWAAVSE
-395 VAPKQLIG
+395 VAPKELIG

-415 GGIVTPIVIGW
+415 GGIVTPIVIGQ
-426 ILHETGNFSAAFWF
+426 ILHLTGNFAWAFWF
-440 IGGVAMIGCLSYS
+440 IGGMACIGTLSYS
-453 LLLGRLHRIVL
+453 LLLGRIYRIEL
-464 QAR
+464 KAK

>member
-1 MSSRPESPVLRVS
+1 MSSNPDI
-14 GATGQAGA
+14 QAIDAALAPRAA
-22 APQVCARE
+22 APARPM
-30 NTDESRPQA
+30 SH
-39 TAGTRLPTRRRW
+39 RRW
-51 IMLSLLLIATIINYV
+51 FMLSLLLIATIINYV

-110 ADRFGSRVTYG
+110 ADRFGSRLTYG
-121 VSLVSW
+121 ASLISW

-139 FASLFGLRLAI
+139 FSSLFGLRLAI

-162 RAVTVWFPARERGLA
+162 RAVAVWFPARERGMA

-192 TGALLWLATT
+192 TGVLLWLATT

-215 GILFGVFWLYV
+215 GIVFGVAWLYL
-226 YRDPLSCKK
+226 YRDPLNCKK
-235 VSPQELAYIEEGGG
+235 VSKQELDYIEAGGG
-249 LVKSSQE
+249 LVKSSQDKNK
-256 RTRFN
+256 FK
-261 WRQITELFR
+261 WAQIAELLK

-281 FANTS
+281 FASTS
-286 VLYFFL
+286 ALYFFL

-308 KVGVFAVLPFIGATV
+308 KVGIFAVLPFIGATV
-323 GILLAGI
+323 GVVLAGFI
-330 VSDLLIRRGVSLSFA
+330 SDWMIRRGVSLSFA

-352 GSALGMSIVLV
+352 GSALGMSIMLV
-363 NFTDSNVLCIAV
+363 NFTDSNEVCIAL
-375 LTVAF
+375 LTIAF

-395 VAPKQLIG
+395 IAPKQLIG

-415 GGIVTPIVIGW
+415 GGIVTPIVIGQ
-426 ILHETGNFSAAFWF
+426 ILHVTGNFAWAFWF
-440 IGGVAMIGCLSYS
+440 IGGVACIGTLSYS
-453 LLLGRLHRIVL
+453 LLLGRIYRIEL
-464 QAR
+464 KAQ